1 MMRGAIGA
9 ALAAILPLGALAEGF
24 TVIDLGV
31 TRDRETCLYRAEQA
45 LSRYEREYGLSE
57 FEVTTWIVFAYDL
70 RPGDQ
75 DLTISCPILGE
86 GEGFVNAFLHV
97 HGEASPQEREDTATA
112 IENFWF
118 E

>member
-1 MMRGAIGA
+1 MMR
-9 ALAAILPLGALAEGF
+9 AAILAAALLPGAAWAEGF
-24 TVIDLGV
+24 TIYDLGV

-86 GEGFVNAFLHV
+86 GDGFVNAFLHV
-97 HGEASPQEREDTATA
+97 HGEASSQEREDTATA
-112 IENFWF
+112 IENFWY

>member
-1 MMRGAIGA
+1 MRRPALA
-9 ALAAILPLGALAEGF
+9 ALAVLMPLGAWAEGF
-24 TVIDLGV
+24 TVIDLGP

-86 GEGFVNAFLHV
+86 GDGFVNAFLHV
-97 HGEASPQEREDTATA
+97 HGEASSPEREDTATA
-112 IENFWF
+112 IENFWY